1 VTDFLKPQP
10 KQDIDWV
17 DLEID
22 YRLGD
27 LSVEEIALQYG
38 VQSKTIEERAVAGD
52 WHQGYD
58 TDAVHPKYVRLVEE
72 YMTDWNKSAS
82 LLRAGFPSTLYKSV
96 WRNPKVAN
104 LLKQRMKEASVR
116 SRVSTDTVISGLA
129 RIAQFD
135 IRKLYDEQ
143 GNLLPIHLLDDDT
156 AYAVQAIEVL
166 EGRADDGSTV
176 TYNTKKVKTEGKQKA
191 LESLGKHLGLFTERV
206 EHTGKDG
213 GAIKVEDVTNPEDA
227 ARRIAFLLTKA
238 THNKE

>member
-1 VTDFLKPQP
+1 MTDFLEPQL
-10 KQDIDWV
+10 KQDVDWV

-27 LSVEEIALQYG
+27 LSTEELARAYG
-38 VQSKTIEERAVAGD
+38 VRLKEIEERAIAGD

-58 TDAVHPKYVRLVEE
+58 TDAIHPKYVRLVEE
-72 YMTDWNKSAS
+72 YMTDWNKSAA

-116 SRVSTDTVISGLA
+116 SRLSTDTVLSGLA

-143 GNLLPIHLLDDDT
+143 GNLLPIHMLDDDT

-166 EGRADDGSTV
+166 EGRAEDGSTV
-176 TYNTKKVKTEGKQKA
+176 VYNTKKVKTEGKQKA
-191 LESLGKHLGLFTERV
+191 LETIGKHLGMFAERV

-213 GAIKVEDVTNPEDA
+213 GAIKVEDVTSPEDV

-238 THNKE
+238 AHDKE